1 MVVGNEGVLQRLNN
15 DRPPLIKLHPPP
27 QSLPVFPSKPRAC
40 NHNRFHRR

>member
-1 MVVGNEGVLQRLNN
+1 MVVGNEGAPQSLNN

-27 QSLPVFPSKPRAC
+27 QSLQVFPSKPRAC